1 MKKVFYFSMM
11 VMAMFVM
18 TACSS
23 SSNTPG
29 GALKKYSE
37 YLKNGEY
44 EKFVEG
50 MAFKDSQDA
59 AKVKEQKETLVS
71 MLKEKLSKEYDKK
84 GGIKDIEI
92 LSEQIAEDGNTAV
105 VKTKYTYGN
114 GETQEGE
121 QKMVKQDGKWL
132 MSMGK

>member
-18 TACSS
+18 TSCSS

-44 EKFVEG
+44 EKIVEG

-59 AKVKEQKETLVS
+59 AKVKE
-71 MLKEKLSKEYDKK
+71 SK
-84 GGIKDIEI
+84 GSAGFHA
-92 LSEQIAEDGNTAV
+92 QG
-105 VKTKYTYGN
+105 KT
-114 GETQEGE
+114 
-121 QKMVKQDGKWL
+121 V
-132 MSMGK
+132 